1 MNTTR
6 RMDGPSTEGRSG
18 PHTTEMLVQS
28 HLLEHPKLRFS
39 DLRVHRGPNGI
50 CLEGFVETCDQDV
63 DIAAVVREIVGA
75 VPVLNRLH
83 CGCRIPAPHERKGP
97 TGAERIE

>member
-6 RMDGPSTEGRSG
+6 RMDGPAAEEKSG

-28 HLLEHPKLRFS
+28 HLLEHPNLRFS
-39 DLRVHRGPNGI
+39 DLRVYRGPNGI
-50 CLEGFVETCDQDV
+50 CLEGFVEATDGEIDV
-63 DIAAVVREIVGA
+63 AEVVREVVGPM
-75 VPVLNRLH
+75 PVFNRLH
-83 CGCRIPAPHERKGP
+83 CGCRLPAPHERKKP